1 MHALF
6 KLLIQEHK
14 EAKKDLSLLLE
25 NKEELDSE
33 LLGKICAELTR
44 HMDMEERYLY
54 PVVGKKK
61 ALKEQ
66 TEEARLEHDAA
77 RKLVKELQGSGLDNV
92 ERKVKAEMLQLDIE
106 HHVEEEETEVFP
118 NIEEHFSKEQL
129 DSIHDDMKAFKEQA
143 ELAASKR

>member
-1 MHALF
+1 MHAVF

-14 EAKKDLSLLLE
+14 EAKKDLSLILE
-25 NKEELDSE
+25 NKDDFDFQLINKLCD
-33 LLGKICAELTR
+33 ALTR

-54 PVVGKKK
+54 PVIAKKR

-66 TEEARLEHDAA
+66 AEEAELEHDAA
-77 RKLVKELQGSGLDNV
+77 RKLIKEIQGKKLDDV
-92 ERKVKAEMLQLDIE
+92 EYKVKLEMLQLDIE

-129 DSIHDDMKAFKEQA
+129 DSICDNMKAFKEQA
-143 ELAASKR
+143 ELTTSTK